1 MTAGS
6 AMPDGETSAVAA
18 SDSTRGGTAQ
28 LVVSGL
34 SAGYGGT
41 NVVRDISLELH
52 PGEVVCLLGR
62 NGAGKTTIMKSLM
75 GVLPRAGSVLLGAHE
90 TATWRGSRIKKA
102 GMVCVPQ
109 DDQVVPG
116 LTLADHFAL
125 AVPGSPIADVV
136 EQAAAIFPVLGER
149 QHQDAATLSGGER
162 KMLGIALALA
172 CDPDVILLDE
182 PTEGVAPVTIEH
194 LVKTIASIEGD
205 VAILLV
211 EQNLDTA
218 LELGE
223 RAYVLETGSIVESG
237 NLSELSAS
245 GRLEKRLAL

>member
-1 MTAGS
+1 MSFQSEQTDA
-6 AMPDGETSAVAA
+6 AA
-18 SDSTRGGTAQ
+18 SRSEAPGFVGGPAEP

-34 SAGYGGT
+34 SAGYGGSM
-41 NVVRDISLELH
+41 VVRDIALELH
-52 PGEVVCLLGR
+52 AGEVVCLLGR

-75 GVLPRAGSVLLGAHE
+75 GTLPRDGSILLGGQE
-90 TATWRGSRIKKA
+90 TATWRGSRIKNA

-109 DDQVVPG
+109 DGQVVPG

-125 AVPGSPIADVV
+125 AVPGAPISDVV

-172 CDPDVILLDE
+172 CEPDVILLDE

-194 LVKTIASIEGD
+194 LVKTIASIEGN

-237 NLSELSAS
+237 ILSELSAS
-245 GRLEKRLAL
+245 GQLEKRLAL